1 MSGHSHAKTV
11 KRKKDASAIQ
21 RSKMF
26 AKLSKELA
34 IVSRES
40 GSDPASNPRLRM
52 IIEKARSF
60 NMPSDNIDR
69 AIKRGSGEGE
79 TAHLEEILLDA
90 YGPGGAAVLILSITD
105 NKKRALGEIKQV
117 VDRAGGKLVEEGA
130 VRWMFARKGV
140 LVLAPEQGS
149 FSQDD
154 LELAAIE
161 AGAEDTLRY
170 QDGALEIICD
180 PTRLSQVQEAL
191 AAKGITAEEAAIEWV
206 PKERV
211 ALSEEDQ
218 AKYEAFS
225 DALDEHEDVQEV
237 YSNTAS

>member
-1 MSGHSHAKTV
+1 
-11 KRKKDASAIQ
+11 
-21 RSKMF
+21 MF